1 MAGPKPLNVLVVD
14 TDEASGLE
22 LKDFLSRE
30 GFHPTLLSD
39 PARAGEE
46 VKGGRFQLVLIDVT
60 DPGPAGVG
68 ALEKVRSADSDVC
81 AIAMTSLP
89 SVDAAVHS
97 MRHQAFHYL
106 QKPLEMGELRRVM
119 QEAIQSRGL
128 VVDLDARL
136 NTSIGARVREQR
148 KAAGLTLRQLANR
161 TGLSVSLISQ
171 IELGRSAASVSTLY
185 KLSAALQVRMTYF
198 FETV

>member
-1 MAGPKPLNVLVVD
+1 M
-14 TDEASGLE
+14 E
-22 LKDFLSRE
+22 
-30 GFHPTLLSD
+30 
-39 PARAGEE
+39 
-46 VKGGRFQLVLIDVT
+46 
-60 DPGPAGVG
+60 
-68 ALEKVRSADSDVC
+68 
-81 AIAMTSLP
+81 
-89 SVDAAVHS
+89 
-97 MRHQAFHYL
+97 
-106 QKPLEMGELRRVM
+106 ELRRVI

-136 NTSIGARVREQR
+136 NASIGARVREQR